1 MRFSFLKH
9 YQSGRSDLVLS
20 AVFGLKQKKKKIAR
34 KEENTFLAC
43 YVLFSQFRDV
53 MFAREFTFS
62 SFINY
67 TLAFTCI

>member
-43 YVLFSQFRDV
+43 YVLFSQFRHV